1 MPLLDYKSPFHILHH
16 RIIDYH
22 SFRVFIGYNSIHKGY
37 LCLHSSTGRIYITC
51 HVIFDELVFPFSRP
65 LSTSSSSPQLASI
78 LTLAIPAPLLSTFPH
93 VSSPTL
99 TDDPSISTLITH
111 TPPPTSPNSSIE
123 TLLPI
128 IQVPFSDTIVPS
140 SFVIKPTIIQCLH
153 DLKLESSRRK
163 FFLLFH
169 RLNHRHTHKP
179 LKTRIGVLLCKLS
192 MQP

>member
-1 MPLLDYKSPFHILHH
+1 MLMPLLDYKSPFHILHH

-99 TDDPSISTLITH
+99 TDDPSISTLTTH
-111 TPPPTSPNSSIE
+111 SPPPTSPNSSIE

-128 IQVPFSDTIVPS
+128 IQVPFSDTRAPS
-140 SFVIKPTIIQCLH
+140 SIVIKPTNCYPMLTRSKTGII
-153 DLKLESSRRK
+153 KK
-163 FFLLFH
+163 KVFLA
-169 RLNHRHTHKP
+169 
-179 LKTRIGVLLCKLS
+179 IS
-192 MQP
+192 